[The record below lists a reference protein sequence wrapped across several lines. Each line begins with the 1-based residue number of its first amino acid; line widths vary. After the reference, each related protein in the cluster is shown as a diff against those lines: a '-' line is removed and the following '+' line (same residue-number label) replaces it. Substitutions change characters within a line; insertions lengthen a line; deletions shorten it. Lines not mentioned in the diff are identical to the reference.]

1 MEPTFLKIMIVIM
14 VMLGMG
20 LFMKPTVFE
29 FVSALF
35 EMTGYGILFV
45 SANIWSLKMLKSSSS
60 QTMNQLVKMLIIV
73 LAAIPSIL
81 IGIFFNLVTNIEI
94 FSFVCSIVNIVV
106 ACFFIYISKGII
118 SNDAFIED

>member
-1 MEPTFLKIMIVIM
+1 MI
-14 VMLGMG
+14 
-20 LFMKPTVFE
+20 
-29 FVSALF
+29 
-35 EMTGYGILFV
+35 GYGILFV
-45 SANIWSLKMLKSSSS
+45 SANIWSLKVLKSSSS
-60 QTMNQLVKMLIIV
+60 QTMNQLVKMLIIIV
-73 LAAIPSIL
+73 AAIPSIL